1 MAHPD
6 VPVKSVDVNYS
17 KILFWSLAFLFI
29 NWIGPLLCGKYA
41 DTSFD
46 FVPASDIPSQLIGL
60 IGSSVTHEKWCPHV
74 PTQLDNRIKI
84 PSNFN
89 QSFDI
94 AQVKNYQYKDGAYS
108 PRHCQSRYRI
118 ALIVPYRDRLDH
130 LEKFLAYMHPYL
142 MKQQLEYKII
152 VVEQADKKPFN
163 RGKLLNVGFL
173 EAQKMTKIDCVI
185 FHDVDLLP
193 VNEYNMYACTHM
205 PRHMYS
211 AIDTFR
217 FRLPYRELCG
227 GTIAIL
233 ARHFNVVNGF
243 SNQFSGWGGED
254 DDFCKRLAGKQ
265 LEIVRFDPAVAVYV
279 MLPHSKTTPD
289 PQRMQH
295 LQSSLARSDVD
306 GLNSAKYEVLSIDIL
321 PLYVRLLITL

>member
-142 MKQQLEYKII
+142 MKQQLEYKHSAWHPSRPGALPAFII
-152 VVEQADKKPFN
+152 LQRRSMPT
-163 RGKLLNVGFL
+163 G
-173 EAQKMTKIDCVI
+173 
-185 FHDVDLLP
+185 DLLI
-193 VNEYNMYACTHM
+193 H
-205 PRHMYS
+205 
-211 AIDTFR
+211 I
-217 FRLPYRELCG
+217 
-227 GTIAIL
+227 
-233 ARHFNVVNGF
+233 
-243 SNQFSGWGGED
+243 
-254 DDFCKRLAGKQ
+254 
-265 LEIVRFDPAVAVYV
+265 
-279 MLPHSKTTPD
+279 
-289 PQRMQH
+289 
-295 LQSSLARSDVD
+295 
-306 GLNSAKYEVLSIDIL
+306 
-321 PLYVRLLITL
+321 